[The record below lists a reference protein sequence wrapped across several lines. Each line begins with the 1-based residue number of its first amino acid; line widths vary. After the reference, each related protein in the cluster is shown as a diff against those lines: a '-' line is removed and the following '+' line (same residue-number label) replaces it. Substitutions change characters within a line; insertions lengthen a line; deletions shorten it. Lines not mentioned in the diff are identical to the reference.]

1 MIGLK
6 DRGRFDLWLQRRNEC
21 FVVQKEKES
30 RMKQRDD
37 RLFILQG
44 LLCPEWGASSNCPL
58 AGSSEKNWIQAQ
70 SLSRTGLRPV
80 GQKMRHQIHC
90 RWISLHGSVEVGVG
104 HVVSA
109 DTQAPIHLRY
119 ANQRL

>member
-44 LLCPEWGASSNCPL
+44 LLCPEWGGIFQLPSRGILGEELDTGPKSFENRSAPGGPKNEASD
-58 AGSSEKNWIQAQ
+58 
-70 SLSRTGLRPV
+70 SLSLDLFAWV
-80 GQKMRHQIHC
+80 C
-90 RWISLHGSVEVGVG
+90 
-104 HVVSA
+104 
-109 DTQAPIHLRY
+109 
-119 ANQRL
+119 